1 MLFLKGNAS
10 KNGFIDRFY
19 GFLMKLLI
27 SGVIASQV
35 AFFNCY

>member
-1 MLFLKGNAS
+1 MRQKMDLS
-10 KNGFIDRFY
+10 TTFY

-35 AFFNCY
+35 AFFKRY

>member
-1 MLFLKGNAS
+1 MDLS
-10 KNGFIDRFY
+10 TTSY

-35 AFFNCY
+35 AFFTRY